1 MTSLRLT
8 VDKMSENRDG
18 ELVATLVSDDGAIV
32 TAPLAM
38 LPAGTR
44 QGDVLIVTIEPDPDE
59 TARRRDH
66 VAELQRRL
74 FG

>member
-8 VDKMSENRDG
+8 LDEVSENRDG
-18 ELVATLVSDDGAIV
+18 ELIATLVADNGAVV
-32 TAPLAM
+32 TAPLAA
-38 LPAGTR
+38 LPKGAR
-44 QGDVLIVTIEPDPDE
+44 QGDVLVVTIEPDPDE

-66 VAELQRRL
+66 IAELQRRL